1 MMMKMKSWMLGAAA
15 VASVFA
21 AAPAAAVQVVF
32 AQIDLLDADRNF
44 VWSRVS
50 GANINLGTSAT
61 PFGAAGLPTQ
71 VLFSLVGSSTPLSV
85 TADLLITGSFVSG
98 PLGTSS
104 GAFSQ
109 AVNTFGF
116 NITATSSFCWVNL
129 CFNPG
134 DSLLSGS
141 VQNSAIT
148 GTLGTRTA
156 DFTGST
162 AGGATI
168 SYSSPL
174 LSFDPTATY
183 SFDFGLTNIDR
194 NLTGTTNST
203 LGSFRSQISGT
214 FSSEPGAVFNVPEPG
229 TWAMMIIGMGLVG
242 AARRRRRKV
251 VAA

>member
-1 MMMKMKSWMLGAAA
+1 MKLKTFMLGAAA
-15 VASVFA
+15 AASVLA
-21 AAPAAAVQVVF
+21 AVPAAAVQVVF

-44 VWSRVS
+44 LWSRTS
-50 GANINLGTSAT
+50 GANINLGTTAS

-71 VLFSLVGSSTPLSV
+71 VLFTLVGSSPLSV
-85 TADLLITGSFVSG
+85 VADFQMSGAFVSG
-98 PLGTSS
+98 TLGTSS

-109 AVNTFGF
+109 AVNNFSF
-116 NITATSSFCWVNL
+116 NITATSSFCWVNT
-129 CFNPG
+129 CFNAG

-141 VQNSAIT
+141 VQDAAIT

-156 DFTGST
+156 NMGGST

-174 LSFDPTATY
+174 LSFDPATNY
-183 SFDFGLTNIDR
+183 GFNFGLTGIDR
-194 NLTGTTNST
+194 DLTGTANST
-203 LGSFRSQISGT
+203 LGSFRSQLSGT
-214 FSSEPGAVFNVPEPG
+214 FSVDPAPTFNVPEPG

-242 AARRRRRKV
+242 VARRRRRKV

>member
-1 MMMKMKSWMLGAAA
+1 MKMKTLMLGAAA
-15 VASVFA
+15 AASMFA
-21 AAPAAAVQVVF
+21 AVPAAAVQVVF
-32 AQIDLLDADRNF
+32 AQIDLLDGDRNF
-44 VWSRVS
+44 LWSRTS
-50 GANINLGTSAT
+50 GANINLGTTAT

-85 TADLLITGSFVSG
+85 VADFQLGGSFVSG
-98 PLGTSS
+98 TLGTSS

-109 AVNTFGF
+109 AVDNFSF
-116 NITATSSFCWVNL
+116 NITATSSFCWVNA
-129 CFNPG
+129 CFNAG

-141 VQNSAIT
+141 VQDAAIT

-156 DFTGST
+156 DMSGAT

-174 LSFDPTATY
+174 LNFDPASSY
-183 SFDFGLTNIDR
+183 AFNFGLTGIDR
-194 NLTGTTNST
+194 DLTGSANST

-214 FSSEPGAVFNVPEPG
+214 FSVDPAPTFNVPEPG

-242 AARRRRRKV
+242 VARRRRRKV